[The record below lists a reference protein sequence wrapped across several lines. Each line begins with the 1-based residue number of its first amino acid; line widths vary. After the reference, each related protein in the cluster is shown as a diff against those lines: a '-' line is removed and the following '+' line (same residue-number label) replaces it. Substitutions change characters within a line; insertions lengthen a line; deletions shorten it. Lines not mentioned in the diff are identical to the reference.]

1 MTGTASMP
9 ARLKATAEACKN
21 AFLRDQTY
29 PDAFQFADVR
39 RYRFN
44 QTNSRDFAKQ
54 LGDVTEP
61 KDDQDVIRFAQRYAR
76 IPVLTVDLPFTS
88 QPFGGE
94 QRPGNLRCQFSA
106 SIGGEGALTLLGYP
120 QSS

>member
-61 KDDQDVIRFAQRYAR
+61 KATKM
-76 IPVLTVDLPFTS
+76 LSDLPRGTPEYPSLPLICRSPANHSVVNRGRAICVANF
-88 QPFGGE
+88 PH
-94 QRPGNLRCQFSA
+94 PSA
-106 SIGGEGALTLLGYP
+106 AKER
-120 QSS
+120 